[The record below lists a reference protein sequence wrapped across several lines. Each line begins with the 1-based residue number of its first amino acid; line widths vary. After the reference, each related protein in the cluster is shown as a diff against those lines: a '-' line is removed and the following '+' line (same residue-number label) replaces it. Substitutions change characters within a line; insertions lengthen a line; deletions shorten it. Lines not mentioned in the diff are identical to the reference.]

1 MINYENMMDI
11 LLESNASLSI
21 GKKTFKRIMM
31 NNVGGMAFDQLI
43 LFFFVPNA
51 KDYNSEYFTDSK
63 EHLIV

>member
-31 NNVGGMAFDQLI
+31 NNVGGTFDQLI